1 MRFLADENISRSM
14 VERIR
19 AMGHEVDRVVDN
31 HRGAK
36 DPAVLR
42 LSTEDKEVLLTED
55 KDFGELVFRRRQATT
70 GVILIRLHGW
80 SREQKAG
87 LVTGT
92 IEKYGP
98 ALVGSFTV
106 IGTDRVRIRS
116 GPTAK

>member
-19 AMGHEVDRVVDN
+19 DMGHVVDLVASS
-31 HRGAK
+31 HQGAM
-36 DPAVLR
+36 DSVVLR
-42 LSTEDKEVLLTED
+42 MSTDDNEVLLTED
-55 KDFGELVFRRRQATT
+55 KDFGELVFRQRQATT

-80 SREQKAG
+80 PRDRKAE
-87 LVTGT
+87 LVMST
-92 IEKYGP
+92 IAAYGP

-116 GPTAK
+116 GPAAR